1 MGIDTLTCL
10 GGVLMLLWL
19 LRAGLLRA
27 AQVWA
32 DADRLPAAAIGYA
45 VALMPWPFS
54 AAVWTQ
60 LGNALGD
67 CQAWAQARIC
77 FGIARRLRG
86 DWIEAWLGLGVAA
99 LVLDRDSERA
109 HAAFLQAYRLRRGQ
123 PLNLPGPAIGPVS
136 GQADEVPDREQLL
149 HEAEQIDW
157 LSAEGRLIAG
167 AAALAQARRQLAA
180 ELADGLPTA
189 ALGPRPALWL
199 EQPGRLASAALL
211 PVERQ
216 RIEADFA
223 ASGALLSWYDGLLT
237 PQALAGLR
245 DFCLASTFWHH
256 AYRKGYLGAHL
267 DDGMSCPLLYQ
278 IADELKAALPGIF
291 ADTRLVY
298 LWAFKYR
305 ERTPGVALH
314 HDSALINVNFWL
326 TPDAANLDASSG
338 GICIYPKA
346 PPLEWDLEHYQIG
359 GAAMRRFV
367 ADVEPIC
374 VPYRQNRVVIFNS
387 RLFHATQPAEFAPGF
402 LNQRLNITLLF
413 GKQPLRYHSKP
424 ELRI

>member
-1 MGIDTLTCL
+1 MGIDALSWL
-10 GGVLMLLWL
+10 SGVLALLWL

-27 AQVWA
+27 AQTWA

-45 VALMPWPFS
+45 SALVPWPFS

-60 LGNALGD
+60 LGNVLGD
-67 CQAWAQARIC
+67 CQAWVQARVC

-99 LVLDRDSERA
+99 LVLDRDSESA
-109 HAAFLQAYRLRRGQ
+109 HAAFLRAYRLRRGQ

-136 GQADEVPDREQLL
+136 GQAGEVPDREQLL

-157 LSAEGRLIAG
+157 LRAEGRLVAG
-167 AAALAQARRQLAA
+167 AEALAQERRQLAA
-180 ELADGLPTA
+180 ELPAVTA
-189 ALGPRPALWL
+189 GPWPALWL
-199 EQPGRLASAALL
+199 EQPGRLAGSALL
-211 PVERQ
+211 PVERE

-237 PQALAGLR
+237 PQALAALR

-256 AYRKGYLGAHL
+256 AYRQGYLGAHL

-291 ADTRLVY
+291 ADTQLVY

-305 ERTPGVALH
+305 QQTPGVALH

-326 TPDAANLDASSG
+326 TPDEANSDPHSG

-346 PPLEWDLEHYQIG
+346 PPLEWDLEHYHIG

-367 ADVEPIC
+367 AEVEPVC

-387 RLFHATQPAEFAPGF
+387 RLFHATQPADFAPGF

-413 GKQPLRYHSKP
+413 GKQPLRYHPKP
-424 ELRI
+424 ALGI